1 MVIVSRRFLIV
12 AITRALAAHWAQRL
26 KQMQAKIE
34 RIGAQIRA
42 PMRHPKHASQINMSR

>member
-1 MVIVSRRFLIV
+1 MVFVSRRFLVV
-12 AITRALAAHWAQRL
+12 AVTRALAAHWAQRL

-42 PMRHPKHASQINMSR
+42 PMRYPQARVTN